1 MMSFF
6 KIIKDKIKKFFNKSD
21 DANTKVFM
29 KIGDETL
36 ELKDFS
42 NINTDEE
49 VIGFNNG
56 YVPKMDYIGKEY
68 PIGTKPN
75 NRMNPKIRYITLK
88 KAEKLVKK

>member
-36 ELKDFS
+36 ELKDF
-42 NINTDEE
+42 NINIDEE
-49 VIGFNNG
+49 VIGFDDR
-56 YVPKMDYIGKEY
+56 YIPRMDYIDKEY
-68 PIGTKPN
+68 SIGTKPN
-75 NRMNPKIRYITLK
+75 NRINPKRRYITLK
-88 KAEKLVKK
+88 EAERLVKK

>member
-1 MMSFF
+1 MSFF

-29 KIGDETL
+29 KIGDE

-49 VIGFNNG
+49 IIGFKENDE
-56 YVPKMDYIGKEY
+56 YIPKMDYIGKEY
-68 PIGTKPN
+68 LSGTKPN
-75 NRMNPKIRYITLK
+75 NRINPKRRYITLK
-88 KAEKLVKK
+88 EAEKLVKR

>member
-21 DANTKVFM
+21 DANT
-29 KIGDETL
+29 DEIL
-36 ELKDFS
+36 DLKDFS

-49 VIGFNNG
+49 VIGFKENNE
-56 YVPKMDYIGKEY
+56 YIPKMDYIDKEY

-75 NRMNPKIRYITLK
+75 NRISPKRRYITLK
-88 KAEKLVKK
+88 EAEKLVKR

>member
-21 DANTKVFM
+21 DANT
-29 KIGDETL
+29 DEIL
-36 ELKDFS
+36 DLKDFS

-49 VIGFNNG
+49 VIGFKENDE
-56 YVPKMDYIGKEY
+56 YIPKMDYIGREY

-88 KAEKLVKK
+88 MAKRLVKK

>member
-6 KIIKDKIKKFFNKSD
+6 KIIKDKIKKIFNKSD

-42 NINTDEE
+42 NINTNEE
-49 VIGFNNG
+49 VIGFNDG
-56 YVPKMDYIGKEY
+56 YVPKMDYIDKEY
-68 PIGTKPN
+68 SIGTKPN
-75 NRMNPKIRYITLK
+75 NRINPKRRYITLK
-88 KAEKLVKK
+88 EAEKLVKK